1 MSITLPAQLDEPTIH
16 RGIAVVPLF
25 PRRDPGAAYTTLDPA
40 LRRGLRITETSAAGS
55 VPELVVQNPLAEW
68 VLLYDGEELVGAKQN
83 RILNLT
89 VLVAAESV
97 TPIPVSCVEAGRWH
111 RRSQSFAAARH
122 TAGPQLRRRK
132 ARALGA
138 DALARGRGQHEVWQA
153 VAEQADRRGV
163 ASPTAAHAD
172 MFTQHEPAL
181 AELREAFPARPGQC
195 GVMLVLPDGRVCLDY
210 LSRPDAYAEHH
221 GKLLDGYLMDA
232 LDQLDRPAAGI
243 EPANR
248 LLYRLSLVPL
258 TRRPSA
264 GLGIDLRAQTKTVAA
279 TGLEHEGELLQLSAY
294 A

>member
-1 MSITLPAQLDEPTIH
+1 MPMTLPAQLDEPTIH
-16 RGIAVVPLF
+16 RGITVVPLF
-25 PRRDPGAAYTTLDPA
+25 PRRDPGAAYTTLAAA
-40 LRRGLRITETSAAGS
+40 LHRGLRITETSAAGS
-55 VPELVVQNPLAEW
+55 VPELVVANPLDEW

-111 RRSQSFAAARH
+111 RRSQTFAAAAH
-122 TAGPQLRRRK
+122 TAGPQLRMRK
-132 ARALGA
+132 ARALGENA
-138 DALARGRGQHEVWQA
+138 VARGRAQHEVWDA

-163 ASPTAAHAD
+163 ASPTAAHSD
-172 MFTQHEPAL
+172 MFAQHERAL

-195 GVMLVLPDGRVCLDY
+195 GVILVLPDGRVCLDY

-221 GKLLDGYLMDA
+221 GKLVNGYLMDA

-248 LLYRLSLVPL
+248 LLHRLSLVPL
-258 TRRPSA
+258 TRSPSA
-264 GLGIDLRAQTKTVAA
+264 GLGIDLRAQTKSVAA
-279 TGLEHEGELLQLSAY
+279 TGLEHDGELLQLSAY

>member
-1 MSITLPAQLDEPTIH
+1 MPITLPAQLDETITH

-25 PRRDPGAAYTTLDPA
+25 PRRDPAAAYTTLEAA
-40 LRRGLRITETSAAGS
+40 LGRGLEVAETSSEGS
-55 VPELVVQNPLAEW
+55 VGELVVTNPLVER

-89 VLVAAESV
+89 VLLAEASV
-97 TPIPVSCVEAGRWH
+97 TPIPVSCVEAGRWR
-111 RRSQSFAAARH
+111 RRSATFAAAAH
-122 TAGPQLRRRK
+122 TAGPALRLRK

-138 DALARGRGQHEVWQA
+138 DALARGVAQHEVWQA
-153 VAEQADRRGV
+153 VAEQAGRRGV
-163 ASPTAAHAD
+163 DSPTAAHAD
-172 MFTQHEPAL
+172 MFVHHEGAL

-195 GVMLVLPDGRVCLDY
+195 GVILVLPDGHVCLDY

-221 GKLLDGYLMDA
+221 RKLMDGYLMDA

-248 LLYRLSLVPL
+248 LLHRLALVSVS
-258 TRRPSA
+258 RRASA
-264 GLGIDLRAQTKTVAA
+264 GLGIDLRVHTKSVAA
-279 TGLEHEGELLQLSAY
+279 TGLELDGEILQLSAY

>member
-1 MSITLPAQLDEPTIH
+1 MPMPLPAQLDEPTIH
-16 RGIAVVPLF
+16 RGITVVPLF
-25 PRRDPGAAYTTLDPA
+25 PRRDPGAAYTTLDAA
-40 LRRGLRITETSAAGS
+40 LRRGLQITETSAAGS
-55 VPELVVQNPLAEW
+55 VPELVVANPLDEW

-97 TPIPVSCVEAGRWH
+97 TPIPVSCVEAGRWD
-111 RRSQSFAAARH
+111 RRSHAFAAARH
-122 TAGPQLRRRK
+122 TAGPELRLRK
-132 ARALGA
+132 ARALGMN
-138 DALARGRGQHEVWQA
+138 ALARGRGQHEVWDA

-172 MFTQHEPAL
+172 MFAQHERAL
-181 AELREAFPARPGQC
+181 AELRAAFPARPGQC
-195 GVMLVLPDGRVCLDY
+195 GMILVLPDGHACLDY

-221 GKLLDGYLMDA
+221 GKLVDGYLMDA
-232 LDQLDRPAAGI
+232 LDQLDLPAAGI

-248 LLYRLSLVPL
+248 LLHRLSLVPL
-258 TRRPSA
+258 TRSPSA
-264 GLGIDLRAQTKTVAA
+264 GLGIDLRAQTKSVSA

>member
-1 MSITLPAQLDEPTIH
+1 MPITLPAQLDEPTTH

-25 PRRDPGAAYTTLDPA
+25 PRRDPAAAYTTLEAA
-40 LRRGLRITETSAAGS
+40 LGRGLEVTETSSEGS
-55 VPELVVQNPLAEW
+55 VPELVVTNPLVER

-89 VLVAAESV
+89 VLVAAASV
-97 TPIPVSCVEAGRWH
+97 TPIPVSCVEAGRWR
-111 RRSQSFAAARH
+111 RRSATFAAAAH
-122 TAGPQLRRRK
+122 TAGPELRLRK

-138 DALARGRGQHEVWQA
+138 DALARGVAQQEVWEA

-172 MFTQHEPAL
+172 MFVQHEGAL
-181 AELREAFPARPGQC
+181 RELRNAFPLKPGQC
-195 GVMLVLPDGRVCLDY
+195 GVIMVLPDGHVCLDY
-210 LSRPDAYAEHH
+210 LSRPDAYADHH
-221 GKLLDGYLMDA
+221 RKLMDGYLMDA

-243 EPANR
+243 EPVNR
-248 LLYRLSLVPL
+248 LLHRLSLARI

-264 GLGIDLRAQTKTVAA
+264 GLGTDLRAASKSMAA
-279 TGLEHEGELLQLSAY
+279 TGLELDDEVLQLSAY

>member
-1 MSITLPAQLDEPTIH
+1 MSIALPAQLDEPTIH

-25 PRRDPGAAYTTLDPA
+25 PRRDPGAAYTTLEPA

-55 VPELVVQNPLAEW
+55 VPELVVTNPLAEW

-97 TPIPVSCVEAGRWH
+97 TPIPVSCVEAGRWN
-111 RRSQSFAAARH
+111 RRSQAFAAARH
-122 TAGPQLRRRK
+122 MAGPQLRLRK

-153 VAEQADRRGV
+153 VAEQADRRERRL
-163 ASPTAAHAD
+163 AD
-172 MFTQHEPAL
+172 RRPCRHV
-181 AELREAFPARPGQC
+181 RPARAGARRAARGLPGPAGAVRRDARPARRARVPRLPVAARRLRRAPSQA
-195 GVMLVLPDGRVCLDY
+195 GGRLPDG
-210 LSRPDAYAEHH
+210 
-221 GKLLDGYLMDA
+221 A
-232 LDQLDRPAAGI
+232 LDQLDRPSAGI

-248 LLYRLSLVPL
+248 LLHRLSLVPL

-279 TGLEHEGELLQLSAY
+279 TGLEH
-294 A
+294 